1 MHRSLLLVRRPTAS
15 VVRRPAGGLVHRLCS
30 NTSSRPTP
38 KNAVKPAV
46 HPAAEPASTVPSLM
60 SAKAAD
66 PAPTATARELE
77 VVEAGRALQKRTID
91 EGDVAHPSLDKVFA
105 TGVVA
110 AAATPA
116 VLLLPTW
123 APLVLFQSAY
133 SFSDGSGVDGL
144 PLWPLRA
151 SLALVGHPAI
161 TLTCGTTIAL
171 VFALHQSFLNRA
183 GYRMEWRSG
192 EWRTEISSVLDDEA
206 ARIGRHV
213 GFASALV
220 SPLAVTYTHYCLT
233 MGWLDG
239 LMPRALVLDYWA
251 MGGPFTSYTYLCVL
265 YMASLPFTTYAS
277 SRIAP
282 LIAPLLYANDD
293 GKSLRVLVM
302 WAGAVLAGVT
312 ILSVQMHRRW
322 EFSLLRGTSYPG
334 MKQTAADDITD
345 EDGGDREP
353 WLNEEHRAWEYDVAA
368 LSKLPGVGPEK
379 ARRIDEQVK
388 AGLRGGQRSDEIA
401 SELRKL
407 RIEQEC
413 KFGPWKHAIKMNQSK
428 RSLEQLRNEENAA
441 YGLYKQQLR
450 HDLWRSMQSASNH
463 ERARQLS
470 EAMDMLEG
478 LRQPAAGLS
487 RKQLKV
493 VNGALLV
500 VAKARRNSEA
510 VVPLTDEKTMMR
522 RVAYRHDHGMKDC
535 EEASIA
541 VR

>member
-1 MHRSLLLVRRPTAS
+1 MRRSLLLVRRPTAS

-77 VVEAGRALQKRTID
+77 VVEAGRAVQKRRID

-123 APLVLFQSAY
+123 
-133 SFSDGSGVDGL
+133 
-144 PLWPLRA
+144 PLWFVPVSIFIQRRIRRRWLAALAASRVACARGAPSDYADLRYNDRP
-151 SLALVGHPAI
+151 G
-161 TLTCGTTIAL
+161 
-171 VFALHQSFLNRA
+171 FALHQSFLNRA

-282 LIAPLLYANDD
+282 LIAPLLYANND

-302 WAGAVLAGVT
+302 WAGAVLARGSRSCPCRCIGGGSSVSCGGRVT
-312 ILSVQMHRRW
+312 
-322 EFSLLRGTSYPG
+322 PG
-334 MKQTAADDITD
+334 
-345 EDGGDREP
+345 
-353 WLNEEHRAWEYDVAA
+353 
-368 LSKLPGVGPEK
+368 
-379 ARRIDEQVK
+379 
-388 AGLRGGQRSDEIA
+388 
-401 SELRKL
+401 
-407 RIEQEC
+407 
-413 KFGPWKHAIKMNQSK
+413 
-428 RSLEQLRNEENAA
+428 
-441 YGLYKQQLR
+441 
-450 HDLWRSMQSASNH
+450 
-463 ERARQLS
+463 
-470 EAMDMLEG
+470 
-478 LRQPAAGLS
+478 
-487 RKQLKV
+487 
-493 VNGALLV
+493 
-500 VAKARRNSEA
+500 
-510 VVPLTDEKTMMR
+510 
-522 RVAYRHDHGMKDC
+522 
-535 EEASIA
+535 
-541 VR
+541 